1 MDIYEQ
7 NQISSNFWMIGE
19 RLCSWQILTMGL
31 IIGKERAALIDT
43 GMGVLGDLH
52 DKVRQYTGLPL
63 ITLLTHGDPDHV
75 GGAELF
81 KPLYMSKLDDELLP
95 WALSPES
102 KWENLELM
110 VEGNTALLMLAEK
123 KMLRGTTLEYTDI
136 REGDIFDLG
145 GVALEAIALP
155 GHTKGSMCFVNWE
168 DHYALTGDAVNRN
181 TFMWLRRCTPL
192 SVHLAALE
200 AFRRRVGDDLTLY
213 FGHSLNALPHTMLK
227 DSIRCCREILDGH
240 TQNDPFYDPEVGK
253 SVKPE
258 RLMQHTCGCAAI
270 VYDADRVD

>member
-1 MDIYEQ
+1 MNIYEQ

-19 RLCSWQILTMGL
+19 RLSNWQILTMGIL
-31 IIGKERAALIDT
+31 LGKERAALIDT

-52 DKVRQYTGLPL
+52 DKVRQITDLPL
-63 ITLLTHGDPDHV
+63 ITLLTHGDPDHI

-81 KPLYMSKLDDELLP
+81 QPLYMSKLDDDLIP
-95 WALSPES
+95 WALSPDC
-102 KWENLELM
+102 KRENLALMIEDNPEL
-110 VEGNTALLMLAEK
+110 LKLAEQ
-123 KMLRGTTLEYTDI
+123 KMLSGTTITYQDI

-145 GVALEAIALP
+145 GVSLEAIALP

-168 DHYALTGDAVNRN
+168 DNYAFTGDAVNRN
-181 TFMWLRRCTPL
+181 TFLWPKRCTSL

-200 AFRRRVGDDLTLY
+200 NFRRRVGDGMTLY
-213 FGHSLNALPHTMLK
+213 FGHSLSALPPTLLE

-240 TQNDPFYDPEVGK
+240 TQNDPIYDPEVGK
-253 SVKPE
+253 NEKPE
-258 RLMQHTCGCAAI
+258 RLMQHRYGCAAI